1 MAIHCKAG
9 KGRTGTFICCLLLYM
24 KFFETA
30 EECLLYYGL
39 MRVGTVKGVTVPSQI
54 RYVHYFESIFKN
66 NIPHPIKFKNII
78 IRKVK
83 MYTIP
88 KIGKKKFVPNFTIE
102 NNGKTIKYSDI
113 NKKKETYTV
122 TNYDLPFIEFPMS
135 VAGHAVCGD
144 VKFTFYH
151 VQLLKN
157 DKIFKFW
164 FNTNFLPQGGVYEI
178 KKEGIDKACKDKKC
192 KIYKEDFKIEIEY
205 IYT

>member
-1 MAIHCKAG
+1 
-9 KGRTGTFICCLLLYM
+9 
-24 KFFETA
+24 
-30 EECLLYYGL
+30 
-39 MRVGTVKGVTVPSQI
+39 MRVGTVKGVTVSSQI
-54 RYVHYFESIFKN
+54 RYVHYFESILKN

-78 IRKVK
+78 IRNVK

-88 KIGKKKFVPNFTIE
+88 KIGKKKLVLNFTIE

-135 VAGHAVCGD
+135 VAGHAVLGD
-144 VKFTFYH
+144 VKFTFFH

-164 FNTNFLPQGGVYEI
+164 FNTNFLPQSGVYEI

-192 KIYKEDFKIEIEY
+192 KVYKEDFKIEIVY